1 MKNYGNIEVGDIRYS
16 DLSGALTFT
25 TVADADT
32 INIMRDI
39 MHNEDATPEEIALE
53 LKTLLKSAVMINYS
67 RGGMRRKF

>member
-1 MKNYGNIEVGDIRYS
+1 MKKYGNIEIGDVRYS

-25 TVADADT
+25 TLVDADT

-39 MHNEDATPEEIALE
+39 MHNEEASPEEVAAE
-53 LKTLLKSAVMINYS
+53 LRTLLKAAILMNYS